1 MILQSRKFYTEV
13 TLINLLASYSQF
25 NFGGYMHISE
35 RELWTLVHGMGFGA
49 AYLLAFAG
57 GLAGLYS
64 LRPELVTAQGISER
78 VRRLRYGI
86 VAMAVIVWLT
96 VLVGTY
102 VVYPWYRA
110 APPKDVDQKV
120 QSEQLR
126 AYPRY
131 WLLASEETAEYHD
144 FAMEWKEHVAWISP
158 LLATVVAFAVM
169 RYGDELA
176 NNARARNMLMALF
189 FLSFAIAGI
198 AGALGALI
206 TKAAPV
212 L

>member
-1 MILQSRKFYTEV
+1 
-13 TLINLLASYSQF
+13 
-25 NFGGYMHISE
+25 MHITD
-35 RELWTLVHGMGFGA
+35 REFWTLVHGMGFGA

-64 LRPELVTAQGISER
+64 LRPELVTTEGITER

-86 VAMAVIVWLT
+86 VLMAVLVWLT

-110 APPKDVDQKV
+110 NPAKGIDTTA
-120 QSEQLR
+120 QSEQLK

-131 WLLASEETAEYHD
+131 WLLASPDTAEYHN
-144 FAMEWKEHVAWISP
+144 FGMEWKEHVAWLAP
-158 LLATVVAFAVM
+158 LLATVVAFAVI
-169 RYGDELA
+169 RYGKELSQ
-176 NNARARNMLMALF
+176 NSRARRMLMFLF
-189 FLSFAIAGI
+189 LLSFAIAGI
-198 AGALGALI
+198 AGVLGALI

-212 L
+212 T